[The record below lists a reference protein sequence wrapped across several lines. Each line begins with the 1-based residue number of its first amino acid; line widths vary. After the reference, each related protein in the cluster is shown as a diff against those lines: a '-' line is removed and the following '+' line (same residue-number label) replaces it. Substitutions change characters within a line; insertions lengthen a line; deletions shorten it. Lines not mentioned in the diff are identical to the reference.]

1 VTPSLFYGLV
11 AAATFGLGLHGVLA
25 ARHFLRKILALNVM
39 GSSVFLAFVAVAARG
54 PAGPDPVPQAMVLTG
69 IVVTV
74 AVTGV
79 ALGLARRRF
88 ADSGETS
95 LPEDRGVKDG

>member
-1 VTPSLFYGLV
+1 
-11 AAATFGLGLHGVLA
+11 
-25 ARHFLRKILALNVM
+25 
-39 GSSVFLAFVAVAARG
+39 
-54 PAGPDPVPQAMVLTG
+54 
-69 IVVTV
+69 VTV